1 MSHRLRYLTGAA
13 AGACLTAIVVW
24 VADQLRRDSVSS
36 GDEPAKAPAAPSDA
50 PPRVGDT

>member
-24 VADQLRRDSVSS
+24 VADQLRRDSTSP
-36 GDEPAKAPAAPSDA
+36 GDDATGGRAAPVDA
-50 PPRVGDT
+50 PPPVGDA